1 MRFYTTERLSTRRA
15 RTPEG
20 YLLCEGAPLARTG
33 IMHYADGE
41 TPIRPAEGQET
52 VQIHRTEDEVF
63 APLTIA
69 SYAGK
74 PLTNDHPAQ
83 DVTPLTWRDLA
94 CGMIMNPRRGTGD
107 QDDCLLGDVLITDP
121 ELIKMVESNDKT
133 ELSAGYDADYEEL
146 SPGIGRQRNI
156 IINHVALVEQGRCGP
171 RCRIGDEEKKEKPL
185 MSYIKDLLLRAYKA
199 KDEKTIDAIAD
210 EAAKEKPELA
220 GGAGASEH
228 HVHVHLNGKETEDDE
243 EAELAEGGSVEERL
257 ARLEALL
264 EALVDQNGNG
274 DKKPKDNKG
283 KDTKGKDNKGKDT
296 KDEKEDEDDDEEEK
310 ERKRKKKEEEE
321 KAKTED
327 DATVTALGLEAP
339 PGTEDRAMKAR
350 DSSYLEDAWR
360 QHIAYA
366 EIIVPGARMPT
377 FDAAARPAV
386 TLTKLCGARTALL
399 EHAYTHDKVRAIIDE
414 INGNRMLDFKR
425 MTCDA
430 ARTMIAAVASQVG
443 KMNNAGSGFGL
454 YAAQHG
460 SGGGSGVKGK
470 IMTPADLNKIAK
482 EMYKRN

>member
-1 MRFYTTERLSTRRA
+1 
-15 RTPEG
+15 
-20 YLLCEGAPLARTG
+20 
-33 IMHYADGE
+33 MHYADGE

-74 PLTNDHPAQ
+74 PLTNDHPES
-83 DVTPLTWRDLA
+83 DVTPATWRDLA

-107 QDDCLLGDVLITDP
+107 QMDFLLGDVLITDP

-146 SPGIGRQRNI
+146 APGIGRQRNI

-171 RCRIGDEEKKEKPL
+171 RCRIGDEDKKEKSR
-185 MSYIKDLLLRAYKA
+185 MSYLKDILLRAYKA
-199 KDEKTIDAIAD
+199 KDEKAIDAIAD

-220 GGAGASEH
+220 GGAPGAEH
-228 HVHVHLNGKETEDDE
+228 HVHVHLPGSETDDDE
-243 EAELAEGGSVEERL
+243 GAEMAEGGSVEERL
-257 ARLEALL
+257 ARLESLL
-264 EALVDQNGNG
+264 EALVDQNGSG
-274 DKKPKDNKG
+274 DKKSKDKFTPFKKG
-283 KDTKGKDNKGKDT
+283 DKRSKDKKEEEDDDDTKV
-296 KDEKEDEDDDEEEK
+296 KDEKEDEKEDDDEEEK
-310 ERKRKKKEEEE
+310 KKKEKSED
-321 KAKTED
+321 AMD
-327 DATVTALGLEAP
+327 DATVTALGFEAP

-350 DSSYLEDAWR
+350 DSTYLEDAWR

-386 TLTKLCGARTALL
+386 TLSKLCGARTALL
-399 EHAYTHDKVRAIIDE
+399 EHAYTQDKVRAIIDE

-430 ARTMIAAVASQVG
+430 ARTMISAVAAQVG

-460 SGGGSGVKGK
+460 SGGGAGVKGK
-470 IMTPADLNKIAK
+470 IMTPADLNKLAK